1 MCIRDRVL
9 PDCHLVPQGTTAK
22 QFASIIHTELGET
35 FIHAIDA
42 KTKMRLG
49 EGHILKDKDV
59 IQIVA
64 AKARR

>member
-1 MCIRDRVL
+1 V
-9 PDCHLVPQGTTAK
+9 
-22 QFASIIHTELGET
+22 
-35 FIHAIDA
+35 DA